1 MDNYKF
7 PDEVDDVK
15 DEGKPVEEE
24 VEAKGKPAED
34 EDKIEIEIEDDT
46 PVEDRGRKTSKPD
59 FVEKVEKDE
68 LDQYSQEARSKID
81 AFRKFYHDER
91 REKEKAL
98 REQQEAVQVAK
109 KLYEE
114 IKQLKGRVNSS
125 DEAAVNSFKTSAE
138 QELAMA
144 KKEYKE
150 AYDAGDSEKLVEAQ
164 DKLTSA
170 KMKIDKASSYA
181 ENINQRRALQE
192 QENEVK
198 IPQQTE
204 AAPVRD
210 QKASAWQERNS
221 WFGQDDEMT
230 SLALG
235 LHEKLVKEN
244 GLAYATTDEYYKRI
258 DETMR
263 RRFPENF
270 QDEKVDD
277 GRNDEKVAARV
288 KPSTVVAPASR
299 STSSKKIKLNTSQLS
314 IAKKL
319 GLTPEQYARELLK
332 MEA

>member
-1 MDNYKF
+1 MENYKF
-7 PDEVDDVK
+7 PDEVDEVK
-15 DEGKPVEEE
+15 DEGKSVEEE
-24 VEAKGKPAED
+24 VESKGKPVEE

-46 PVEDRGRKTSKPD
+46 PVEDRGRRTSKPE

-68 LDQYSQEARSKID
+68 LDLYSQEARSKID

-109 KLYEE
+109 SLYEE

-125 DEAAVNSFKTSAE
+125 DEAAISSFKTSAE
-138 QELAMA
+138 RELDMA
-144 KKEYKE
+144 KKEYRE

-164 DKLTSA
+164 DKLTTA
-170 KMKIDKASSYA
+170 KMKIEKASNYA
-181 ENINQRRALQE
+181 ENINQRKALQE

-204 AAPVRD
+204 ATPVRD

-244 GLAYATTDEYYKRI
+244 GLAYATTNEYYKRI

-270 QDEKVDD
+270 EGVTVDDEKSTP
-277 GRNDEKVAARV
+277 RL

-299 STSSKKIKLNTSQLS
+299 STSSKKIKLNTSQLA

-319 GLTPEQYARELLK
+319 GLTPEQYARELIK

>member
-1 MDNYKF
+1 MENYKF
-7 PDEVDDVK
+7 PDELDEVK

-24 VEAKGKPAED
+24 VEAKGKPE
-34 EDKIEIEIEDDT
+34 EEKLEIEIEDDT
-46 PVEDRGRKTSKPD
+46 PVEDRGRRASKPD

-91 REKEKAL
+91 REKERAL
-98 REQQEAVQVAK
+98 REQQEAVTLAK
-109 KLYEE
+109 NLYEE

-138 QELAMA
+138 QELMMA
-144 KKEYKE
+144 KKEYRE

-170 KMKIDKASSYA
+170 KMKIEKASSYA

-277 GRNDEKVAARV
+277 EKVAARV

-299 STSSKKIKLNTSQLS
+299 STSSKKIRLNTSQLS

-319 GLTPEQYARELLK
+319 GLTPEQYARELMK

>member
-1 MDNYKF
+1 MENYKF
-7 PDEVDDVK
+7 PDEIDEVK
-15 DEGKPVEEE
+15 DEGKPVEE
-24 VEAKGKPAED
+24 VESKGKPVEE

-46 PVEDRGRKTSKPD
+46 PIEDRGRRTSKPE

-68 LDQYSQEARSKID
+68 LDLYSQEARSKID

-98 REQQEAVQVAK
+98 REQQEAIQVAK
-109 KLYEE
+109 NLYEE

-144 KKEYKE
+144 KKEYRE

-181 ENINQRRALQE
+181 ENINQRKALQE

-244 GLAYATTDEYYKRI
+244 GLAYATTNEYYKRI

-270 QDEKVDD
+270 QEEKVDD
-277 GRNDEKVAARV
+277 EKSTPRL

-299 STSSKKIKLNTSQLS
+299 STSSKKIKLNTSQLA

-319 GLTPEQYARELLK
+319 GLTPEQYARELIK

>member
-1 MDNYKF
+1 MENYKF
-7 PDEVDDVK
+7 PDEVDEVK

-24 VEAKGKPAED
+24 VEAKGKPVE
-34 EDKIEIEIEDDT
+34 EKIEIEIEDDT
-46 PVEDRGRKTSKPD
+46 PVEDRGRRASKPD
-59 FVEKVEKDE
+59 FIEKVEKDE
-68 LDQYSQEARSKID
+68 LDQYSEEARSKID

-170 KMKIDKASSYA
+170 KMKIEKASSYA

-277 GRNDEKVAARV
+277 EKVAARV

-319 GLTPEQYARELLK
+319 GLTPEQYARELMK

>member
-1 MDNYKF
+1 MEDYKF
-7 PDEVDDVK
+7 PHEEDVVK

-24 VEAKGKPAED
+24 VEAKGKPE
-34 EDKIEIEIEDDT
+34 EDKLEIEFEDDT
-46 PVEDRGRKTSKPD
+46 PVEDRGRRTSKPE

-68 LDQYSQEARSKID
+68 LDLYSQEARSKID

-91 REKEKAL
+91 REKERAL
-98 REQQEAVQVAK
+98 REQQEAVEVAK

-114 IKQLKGRVNSS
+114 VKQLKGRVNSS
-125 DEAAVNSFKTSAE
+125 DEAAINSFKTTAE
-138 QELAMA
+138 RELDMA
-144 KKEYKE
+144 KKEYRE

-164 DKLTSA
+164 DKLTTA
-170 KMKIDKASSYA
+170 KMKIEKASSYA
-181 ENINQRRALQE
+181 ENINQRKALQE

-270 QDEKVDD
+270 EGEKVDD
-277 GRNDEKVAARV
+277 EKSTPRQ

-299 STSSKKIKLNTSQLS
+299 STSSKKIKLNTSQLA

-319 GLTPEQYARELLK
+319 GLTPEQYARELIK